1 MKLRSG
7 NEIARRQQPS
17 LAPGND
23 ATSDL
28 CNRYLVGDLV
38 QIIGGINCY
47 GASGVITELT
57 ERRAQVE
64 LSAPGKDV
72 VLISQC
78 FLEKQA
84 FIEPTIYNNKA
95 SAPNDVSRLNSTD
108 LTLEVYR
115 FSRLL
120 NTHGEMRE
128 HAYQLVQ
135 FMVENDF
142 CNVDVLPPAFSPL
155 FRDKLLH
162 GNYSGISQGFHD
174 CIKTRDTS
182 SPLMVAIDGTL
193 IKQEP

>member
-1 MKLRSG
+1 M
-7 NEIARRQQPS
+7 RRQQPS

-47 GASGVITELT
+47 GASGVITELM

-95 SAPNDVSRLNSTD
+95 SAPNDVSRLNSTEFTGFRVSWT
-108 LTLEVYR
+108 LTVKCVNMHTSW
-115 FSRLL
+115 FSSWSKMTFAML
-120 NTHGEMRE
+120 M
-128 HAYQLVQ
+128 
-135 FMVENDF
+135 
-142 CNVDVLPPAFSPL
+142 SS
-155 FRDKLLH
+155 LLH
-162 GNYSGISQGFHD
+162 FHHFFETNFYMATIVVSVRD
-174 CIKTRDTS
+174 SMIASKPETRLVLWWLL
-182 SPLMVAIDGTL
+182 LMAHL
-193 IKQEP
+193 SNRNPEHHLMQ